1 MKLVFFL
8 LGLVFLGMIVAETDI
23 AKAVAFLSE
32 IGWSFLIILVIYFVA
47 FTIDSYAWQLTAPT
61 VPQNLKWLYRFF
73 QLRLIGEAFDS
84 VTPTAG
90 MGGEAVKAVMLNN
103 HYGVD
108 YRDGTASLILA
119 KTMIVV
125 TLVAFLAL
133 GFTLMLG
140 SLKLDTT
147 YKVASGIG
155 LASFAVGAGLFFVI
169 QRYRI
174 ASLTGTILGRSRWL
188 RKFNDVLNHLREIED
203 RLVYFYTRRPRRLLA
218 VFVLS
223 FANWTLGVAEVWTV
237 MNLIGYPISF
247 PDAWIIESTAQLVRS
262 ATFFIPANIGTQEGG
277 FLIAAAAITGQPSF
291 GLAIALAR
299 RMREIAW
306 IIWGFVV
313 FYTLKPLRR
322 ETSA

>member
-1 MKLVFFL
+1 M
-8 LGLVFLGMIVAETDI
+8 
-23 AKAVAFLSE
+23 
-32 IGWSFLIILVIYFVA
+32 
-47 FTIDSYAWQLTAPT
+47 
-61 VPQNLKWLYRFF
+61 
-73 QLRLIGEAFDS
+73 
-84 VTPTAG
+84 
-90 MGGEAVKAVMLNN
+90 
-103 HYGVD
+103 
-108 YRDGTASLILA
+108 
-119 KTMIVV
+119 
-125 TLVAFLAL
+125 
-133 GFTLMLG
+133 
-140 SLKLDTT
+140 
-147 YKVASGIG
+147 
-155 LASFAVGAGLFFVI
+155 
-169 QRYRI
+169 
-174 ASLTGTILGRSRWL
+174 TGTILGRNRWL
-188 RKFNDVLNHLREIED
+188 GKFNDVLNHLREIED

-247 PDAWIIESTAQLVRS
+247 TDAWIIESTAQLVRS

-322 ETSA
+322 EISA